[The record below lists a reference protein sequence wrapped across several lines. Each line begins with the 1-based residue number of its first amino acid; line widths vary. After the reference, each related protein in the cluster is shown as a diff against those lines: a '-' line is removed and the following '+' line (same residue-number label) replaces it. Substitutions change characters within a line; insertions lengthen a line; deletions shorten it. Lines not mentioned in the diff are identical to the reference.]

1 MVLRRNGEAY
11 KFRAQIE
18 CVSGSSL
25 YRERKGG
32 DEGTNNIDE
41 KNREG
46 RAWEET
52 DTNTNIFFASYMNMN
67 MEPIEHNICIVF
79 FVSVLLVSE
88 HPIPPHTH
96 WGRGNNGR
104 NGRWMELG
112 VHEAWKKPYAVDFID
127 IYVCLVL
134 KMFG

>member
-1 MVLRRNGEAY
+1 M
-11 KFRAQIE
+11 
-18 CVSGSSL
+18 SL
-25 YRERKGG
+25 TLLIFVTPLEGQHYFH
-32 DEGTNNIDE
+32 EGTNNIDE